1 MVSVGQ
7 LLQKIADP
15 NLNKDERALLRCQ
28 LAKRL
33 EETGRYEAARE
44 ALGELWSCVGERP
57 ELGDLRLEI
66 AATVLLRVGVL
77 TGWLG
82 SAHQIEGSQEVAKN
96 LISESLEKFKQTG
109 ERKGAAEAQ
118 AELGYCYWREG
129 AFDEA
134 RVLMKDAL
142 ALLSD
147 DDEELKA
154 VILLRLALVEKVA
167 YKTVDALQLLTEAA
181 PLFSA
186 SDNNTLKGRFHNE
199 YAQVLRKLGEA
210 ESRGQYIDRALIE
223 YAAAS
228 YHFEQGGHTRYQAC
242 VENNLG
248 FLFSNIG
255 KYEEAHTHLDRA
267 QALLT
272 SLRDEVHLAQ
282 TDETRARV
290 YLAEGKVVEAERVAR
305 AAVGVLERGGEQAL
319 LAEALT
325 TQGVALARLG
335 RGEAARQILHRA
347 IEVAERAGDRE
358 GAGQAALAVVE
369 ELFAQ
374 LGPEE
379 LRASFERA
387 DGLLAASQHPVNH
400 RRLLACARR
409 LLFRFDGVS
418 GPPTWEGVQLDRF
431 VTEFEGRLV
440 ERALRA
446 AGGVITRA
454 AQFLGIKRQRLSNM
468 LHTRHRRLLAA
479 LSPDEV
485 KREAQMRRLD
495 ASEQNRRRTS
505 PACCSAELPVP
516 AGEEN

>member
-325 TQGVALARLG
+325 PQGVALA
-335 RGEAARQILHRA
+335 
-347 IEVAERAGDRE
+347 
-358 GAGQAALAVVE
+358 
-369 ELFAQ
+369 
-374 LGPEE
+374 
-379 LRASFERA
+379 
-387 DGLLAASQHPVNH
+387 
-400 RRLLACARR
+400 
-409 LLFRFDGVS
+409 
-418 GPPTWEGVQLDRF
+418 
-431 VTEFEGRLV
+431 
-440 ERALRA
+440 
-446 AGGVITRA
+446 
-454 AQFLGIKRQRLSNM
+454 
-468 LHTRHRRLLAA
+468 
-479 LSPDEV
+479 
-485 KREAQMRRLD
+485 
-495 ASEQNRRRTS
+495 
-505 PACCSAELPVP
+505 
-516 AGEEN
+516 